1 MSNLVEFAFE
11 GSAVRVELDER
22 GEPLFNA
29 NDVCVVL
36 EFANP
41 WDALSRHVDDDDLV
55 KREVIDA
62 LGRTQEANFLTESG
76 LYAII
81 LGCKLPAAKK
91 FKRWV
96 TSEVLPTIRKTGSYS
111 LESVPNNRTA
121 IAAVEF
127 EAYKRVADAF
137 GLSKNAALIA
147 ADNAVARRYAISF
160 KDELGITLQ
169 AEDNEVPLLVSSI
182 GEILGVQGGVVKR
195 GKMVNDALAGMGFQ
209 TKLSNGDWMPLEA
222 GAPYAFVSQTGKKHK
237 DGTPVTQVKWKQS
250 VVELIRKHLE

>member
-1 MSNLVEFAFE
+1 MSNLVEFAFD
-11 GSAVRVELDER
+11 GSSVRVVMRD
-22 GEPLFNA
+22 GEPWFVA
-29 NDVCVVL
+29 ADVAAVLGYAETYSMTRYLSDDETCSAKLADQVQMREYVVV
-36 EFANP
+36 N
-41 WDALSRHVDDDDLV
+41 
-55 KREVIDA
+55 
-62 LGRTQEANFLTESG
+62 ESG
-76 LYAII
+76 LYNAIFRST
-81 LGCKLPAAKK
+81 LEGAQK
-91 FKRWV
+91 FRKWV

-195 GKMVNDALAGMGFQ
+195 GKLVNDALAGMGFQ

-222 GAPYAFVSQTGKKHK
+222 GAPYAFVSHTGKKHK

-250 VVELIRKHLE
+250 VVELIRKHME

>member
-11 GSAVRVELDER
+11 GRAVRVELDER

-29 NDVCVVL
+29 NDVCAVL
-36 EFANP
+36 GFSNP
-41 WDALSRHVDDDDLV
+41 WKAIADHVDEEDLT
-55 KREVIDA
+55 KREVLTDGGA
-62 LGRTQEANFLTESG
+62 QQANFLTESG

-96 TSEVLPTIRKTGSYS
+96 ISEVLPHIRKTGSYTIPQLFTDDRRAS
-111 LESVPNNRTA
+111 QAL
-121 IAAVEF
+121 IAYN
-127 EAYKRVADAF
+127 EAALLF
-137 GLSKNAALIA
+137 GLSRNAALIA

-182 GEILGVQGGVVKR
+182 AEILGIAGGVVKR
-195 GKMVNDALAGMGFQ
+195 GKVVNDALVALGFQ
-209 TKLSNGDWMPLEA
+209 TKLSNGDWLPLEA

-237 DGTPVTQVKWKQS
+237 DGTPVTQVKWKHS
-250 VVELIRKHLE
+250 VVEIVRRALSL

>member
-1 MSNLVEFAFE
+1 MNTLVEFAFE
-11 GSAVRVELDER
+11 GRAVRVELDER

-29 NDVCVVL
+29 NDVCAVL
-36 EFANP
+36 EFSNP
-41 WDALSRHVDDDDLV
+41 RDAIERHVEDDDVV
-55 KREVIDA
+55 KRDIIDV

-81 LGCKLPAAKK
+81 FGCKLSAAKK

-96 TSEVLPTIRKTGSYS
+96 TGEVLPQIRKTGSYIPVS
-111 LESVPNNRTA
+111 ALTERELAGRDLEVYNR
-121 IAAVEF
+121 AALL
-127 EAYKRVADAF
+127 F
-137 GLSKNAALIA
+137 GLSRNAALIA

-169 AEDNEVPLLVSSI
+169 AEDNEVPLLVSAI

-195 GKMVNDALAGMGFQ
+195 GKLVNDALAGMGFQ

>member
-1 MSNLVEFAFE
+1 MSNLVEFAFD
-11 GSAVRVELDER
+11 GSSVRVVMRDGEPWFVAADVAAVLGYRDTYSMTRYLSDDER
-22 GEPLFNA
+22 GSAKLADPTGIA
-29 NDVCVVL
+29 QDYVVL
-36 EFANP
+36 N
-41 WDALSRHVDDDDLV
+41 
-55 KREVIDA
+55 
-62 LGRTQEANFLTESG
+62 ESG
-76 LYAII
+76 LYSAIFRST
-81 LGCKLPAAKK
+81 LEGAQK
-91 FKRWV
+91 FRRWV
-96 TSEVLPTIRKTGSYS
+96 TAEVLPTIRKTGSYS

-169 AEDNEVPLLVSSI
+169 AEDNEVPLLVSAI
-182 GEILGVQGGVVKR
+182 GEVLGVQGGVVKR
-195 GKMVNDALAGMGFQ
+195 GKLVNDALAGMGFQ

>member
-11 GSAVRVELDER
+11 GRAVRVELDER

-96 TSEVLPTIRKTGSYS
+96 TSEVLPQIRKTGSYTIPQAFTYDRRAS
-111 LESVPNNRTA
+111 QAL
-121 IAAVEF
+121 IAYN
-127 EAYKRVADAF
+127 EAALLF

-147 ADNAVARRYAISF
+147 ADNAVAKRYAISF

-182 GEILGVQGGVVKR
+182 AEILGIAGGVVKR
-195 GKMVNDALAGMGFQ
+195 GKVVNDTLVALGFQ
-209 TKLSNGDWMPLEA
+209 TKLSNGDWLPLEA

-237 DGTPVTQVKWKQS
+237 DGTPVTQVKWKRS
-250 VVELIRKHLE
+250 VVEIIRRALSL

>member
-1 MSNLVEFAFE
+1 MSNLVEFAFD
-11 GSAVRVELDER
+11 GSSVRVVMRD
-22 GEPLFNA
+22 GEPWFVA
-29 NDVCVVL
+29 ADVAAVLGYSETYSMTRYLSDDETCSAKLADQVQTREYVVV
-36 EFANP
+36 N
-41 WDALSRHVDDDDLV
+41 
-55 KREVIDA
+55 
-62 LGRTQEANFLTESG
+62 ESG
-76 LYAII
+76 LYNAIFRST
-81 LGCKLPAAKK
+81 LYGAQRFRK
-91 FKRWV
+91 WV
-96 TSEVLPTIRKTGSYS
+96 TSEVLPSIRKTGSYS

-147 ADNAVARRYAISF
+147 ADNAVAKRYAISF

-169 AEDNEVPLLVSSI
+169 AEENEVPLLVSEI
-182 GEILGVQGGVVKR
+182 GTMLGFEGSTVKR
-195 GKMVNDALAGMGFQ
+195 GAPVNGLLVELGYQERVGKSWVPTA
-209 TKLSNGDWMPLEA
+209 K